1 MHMMVESDIHVMT
14 FINEGGVWFAD
25 LPHFLEEGL
34 GTRDDLIMVDGA
46 DTFLDLLSEGRPVIT
61 LKLSANI
68 FPGYVFL
75 MSKVRM
81 ELGRELP
88 DQVGLASIDYGAY
101 YQVTSLQ
108 ENVNKHQLWLCPVT
122 VFVFGSY
129 PLHIYAAVV

>member
-1 MHMMVESDIHVMT
+1 MHTMVESDIHVMA
-14 FINEGGVWFAD
+14 FINEDGIWFAD

-34 GTRDDLIMVDGA
+34 GTRDDLIVVDGA
-46 DTFLDLLSEGRPVIT
+46 DTFLDLLSEGRPSIT

-122 VFVFGSY
+122 EFVFGNY
-129 PLHIYAAVV
+129 PLQIYAAVV